1 MGIPFEALVALRYM
15 RARRKAG
22 VSLTSILT
30 VFGVSLGVAALIV
43 VTSVWNGFQAEFL
56 EKLLGINA
64 HALILR
70 NHDVFRDYQDVAK
83 RLRDDP
89 NIDEVAPFVVSEV
102 IVQSERGVQGV
113 AIKGIDPDI
122 ARRTQ
127 LAKYAPKAAFDRLER
142 DPLAPQRAEAEPQ
155 RTEATRAVRP
165 GILIGNDLSEQL
177 HVRPGDLITV
187 VSPYGGRNGEART
200 RIYEVIGIFHSG
212 MFEFDSRMV
221 FVHLFEAQD
230 FFRLH
235 KVVTGLEV
243 WSHDPLTSEATI
255 GRAVANLT
263 PEDPLAFDVRDW
275 SATNRG
281 LFGVVNSQ
289 KLLISLML
297 SFIVLVAAFNIMATL
312 ILLILEKGRE
322 IAVLK
327 SLGATDGAIRTIFVL
342 DGLIVGVV
350 GCVVGVAV
358 GLMLCAVL
366 QEYGLKLDPRVYY
379 LEHLPIVVRPI
390 EVVSIVA
397 GAMFLATMATL
408 FPATRAARMNPVA
421 GLTRRTQRQPAA
433 I

>member
-1 MGIPFEALVALRYM
+1 MGIPFEAIVALRYM

-22 VSLTSILT
+22 VSLTSVLT
-30 VFGVSLGVAALIV
+30 VFGVTLGVAALIV

-70 NHDVFRDYQDVAK
+70 NHDVFRDHQEVAK

-89 NIDEVAPFVVSEV
+89 NIEEVAPFVISEV
-102 IVQSERGVQGV
+102 IVQSDRGVQGV
-113 AIKGIDPDI
+113 AIKGIDPDV

-127 LAKYAPKAAFDRLER
+127 LAKYAPEAAFDRLKR
-142 DPLAPQRAEAEPQ
+142 DPLAPDEPPGQARAL
-155 RTEATRAVRP
+155 RP

-177 HVRPGDLITV
+177 HVRPGDVLTV
-187 VSPYGGRNGEART
+187 VSPYGGKKGEART
-200 RIYEVIGIFHSG
+200 RIYEVAGIFHSG

-221 FVHLFEAQD
+221 FVHLAEAQD

-243 WSHDPLTSEATI
+243 WSRDPLTSEATI
-255 GRAVANLT
+255 GRAIAQIS

-275 SATNRG
+275 SKTNRG

-297 SFIVLVAAFNIMATL
+297 SFIVVVAAFNIMATL

-342 DGLIVGVV
+342 DGLIVGIV
-350 GCVVGVAV
+350 GCAVGVAV

-379 LEHLPIVVRPI
+379 LEHLPIVVHPI

-397 GAMFLATMATL
+397 GAMILATMATL

-421 GLTRRTQRQPAA
+421 GLTRRTQRQHVAEST
-433 I
+433 